1 VPAAT
6 TDPGAPRALTRRRRL
21 VRWGLGT
28 GGGLLI
34 LTAAIGLLH
43 TPWARPL
50 LARIGGCPVSRV
62 SAAQADALRLR
73 GLART
78 LTGSR
83 PAPLRPALG
92 FALDRTTAADVTR
105 WAATARVAC
114 RPKHIGLLTLHC
126 AGVPRAAL
134 PTRDRPAGA
143 VTAEL
148 PATIEDLAFTFSP
161 TGRLVSVDAF
171 TRSVPAGE
179 ARAAYAAATADLGAA
194 LGAPTDEAGGAAP
207 ESLALF
213 AGARRRYR
221 FSDYAAILSLSRLPS
236 GLAVR
241 EQYLS
246 GG

>member
-1 VPAAT
+1 MPAAT
-6 TDPGAPRALTRRRRL
+6 TDQVAPRALARRRL

-28 GGGLLI
+28 GGALLV

-50 LARIGGCPVSRV
+50 LARIGGCPVTRV
-62 SAAQADALRLR
+62 SAAQADALRMK

-78 LTGSR
+78 LVGSR

-92 FALDRTTAADVTR
+92 FALDRTTAADVTG
-105 WAATARVAC
+105 WAAAAGLTC
-114 RPKHIGLLTLHC
+114 RPKRIGLLTLHC

-134 PTRDRPAGA
+134 PIRDRPAGA
-143 VTAEL
+143 AATEV
-148 PATIEDLAFTFSP
+148 PATIEDLAFTFGP
-161 TGRLVSVDAF
+161 GGRLVSVDAF
-171 TRSVPAGE
+171 TRGVPAVE
-179 ARAAYAAATADLGAA
+179 ARAAYAASSADLGAA
-194 LGAPTDEAGGAAP
+194 LGAPTDEAGGPAP
-207 ESLALF
+207 ESLVLF

-246 GG
+246 GS